1 MRLLLALPLATFF
14 TIIFA
19 GPQKL
24 EPVVFDEEGWIKE
37 THSDDPAI
45 EEYSRVRRSNGIQ
58 FYLYLNLRIFFIHLV
73 NSPKLTLRII
83 G

>member
-24 EPVVFDEEGWIKE
+24 EPVVFDEEGWINE

-45 EEYSRVRRSNGIQ
+45 EEYRRVRRSNGIQ
-58 FYLYLNLRIFFIHLV
+58 LNIYLSHRKVFT
-73 NSPKLTLRII
+73 TLLFNESTK
-83 G
+83 